1 MKYLVL
7 LLDGAADRPVDEL
20 GGKTPLE
27 CAYKPN
33 IDGIASLSETGM
45 VKTVPDGFKPGS
57 DVANLSA
64 LGFDPRSCYTG
75 RSPLEAASLG
85 VDLSDSDVCLRCN
98 LVTLSDEENY
108 RDKKMVDY
116 CGGDIHTDE
125 AEVLINYINE
135 KLGNDKY
142 RFYPGFSY
150 RHCLVVKNGTT
161 DLGGMTPPHDIS
173 GRTVGGYL
181 STSEN
186 ARELIE
192 IMKKSFDLLKDHP
205 INIKR
210 KEQGLRPANS
220 VWFWG
225 EGTKPKIENFRAK
238 NGVSGAVVSAVDLLK
253 GIGICAG
260 MTVAEVPGAT
270 GYIDSNFTGKAEAA
284 KKLFCDN
291 DLVFLHLEAPDECG
305 HRGETM
311 NKVKS
316 IEIIDKLI
324 AGPML
329 EFLKPYD
336 HRVLVMPD
344 HPTPLCIR
352 THSSDP
358 VPFIIYDST
367 SKNKGPASFT
377 EENAGRSGIYIENG
391 FQIMSRLLNK
401 ESLD

>member
-1 MKYLVL
+1 M
-7 LLDGAADRPVDEL
+7 
-20 GGKTPLE
+20 
-27 CAYKPN
+27 
-33 IDGIASLSETGM
+33 
-45 VKTVPDGFKPGS
+45 
-57 DVANLSA
+57 
-64 LGFDPRSCYTG
+64 
-75 RSPLEAASLG
+75 
-85 VDLSDSDVCLRCN
+85 
-98 LVTLSDEENY
+98 
-108 RDKKMVDY
+108 
-116 CGGDIHTDE
+116 
-125 AEVLINYINE
+125 
-135 KLGNDKY
+135 
-142 RFYPGFSY
+142 
-150 RHCLVVKNGTT
+150 
-161 DLGGMTPPHDIS
+161 
-173 GRTVGGYL
+173 
-181 STSEN
+181 
-186 ARELIE
+186 
-192 IMKKSFDLLKDHP
+192 
-205 INIKR
+205 
-210 KEQGLRPANS
+210 
-220 VWFWG
+220 
-225 EGTKPKIENFRAK
+225 
-238 NGVSGAVVSAVDLLK
+238 
-253 GIGICAG
+253 
-260 MTVAEVPGAT
+260 PGAT